1 MTEVSF
7 YHLQRQ
13 PLEQALPRLL
23 DRVLA
28 SGRRAVVMAGS
39 PERIQALNALL
50 WTYDPASFLPHG
62 ARGDGF
68 AEDQPIF
75 LTEREERPNGADV
88 LALVDGVMPSFFA
101 DFARCL
107 DLFDGNDPQA
117 VEDARGRWR
126 TYKEAGCAV
135 TYWQQSAEGRWEK
148 KA

>member
-13 PLEQALPRLL
+13 PLEQALPKLL
-23 DRVLA
+23 GRVLA

-39 PERIQALNALL
+39 PERVQALNALL

-117 VEDARGRWR
+117 VEDARSRWR